1 MTLGSMHSRQKKGFP
16 VSVLCE
22 EALCRHIRGRTGI
35 VIQDHQLENLRE
47 TISEI
52 CDKFGYASGEE
63 FLDSLQQC
71 DQCVA
76 ELEWLISR
84 ITVGETYFFRDQS
97 QMDYLRLIWLPEVI
111 NRKRESGEKTLRI
124 WSAGCSSG
132 QELYSIA
139 IMLQEMLPDLA
150 SWTLHLLGTDINT
163 DGLSRAIRGEYGEWS
178 FRATNE
184 DIRRQHFIQKD
195 HNQYKIKPQFQS
207 MAKFSFLNLTDDS
220 YPSIMTET
228 HAMDLILCRNVFI
241 YFDGS
246 MTINVL
252 KKFTNCLVPE
262 GRLLLGAS
270 DMMPIS
276 VDGLEFSEWGG
287 MFYYR
292 RTDGKYSPQP
302 LIKAFRKPQAI
313 TLPAIPS
320 APQPAVI
327 EREEKLLP
335 APAALVSAPADVP
348 KPESMDAQIRKLLRE
363 ECWSEAIAAIAQ
375 YMDIYG
381 ETSAMLQHRAK
392 ALSNRGESMQ
402 AVQLCQRS
410 IKLDPLNHH
419 TYLIMAL
426 ALLELNRMQEAEAA
440 LRKVIYLNRDFIEAH
455 FHLALLQLRLGKV
468 KPGLKSLENALSAAG
483 RTDPERELHHAVG
496 MTVGRFAE
504 VVKNEILVYDRHHGA
519 RSAEH

>member
-1 MTLGSMHSRQKKGFP
+1 MTPGSMHSRQKKGFS

-35 VIQDHQLENLRE
+35 VIQDHQLDNLRE
-47 TISEI
+47 TVSEI
-52 CDKFGYASGEE
+52 CDKFGYANCEE
-63 FLDSLQQC
+63 FLDFLQQC
-71 DQCVA
+71 EQYVP

-97 QMDYLRLIWLPEVI
+97 QMDYLRRNWLPEII
-111 NRKRESGEKTLRI
+111 NRKREKGEKTLRI

-139 IMLQEMLPDLA
+139 ILLHKALPDME

-163 DGLSRAIRGEYGEWS
+163 DGLSRAIRGEYAEWS

-184 DIRRQHFIQKD
+184 DIRRQHFIQKGD
-195 HNQYKIKPQFQS
+195 NQYKIKPQFRS
-207 MAKFSFLNLTDDS
+207 MAKFSFLNLADDS

-252 KKFTNCLVPE
+252 KKFTNCLAPE

-270 DMMPIS
+270 DMMPTA
-276 VDGLEFSEWGG
+276 VDGLEFSEWSG

-292 RTDGKYSPQP
+292 RADEKYSPQP
-302 LIKAFRKPQAI
+302 LIKASRKPQAI
-313 TLPAIPS
+313 TLPATPS
-320 APQPAVI
+320 APQPAVA
-327 EREEKLLP
+327 ERAEKLMP
-335 APAALVSAPADVP
+335 TSAASVPAAPAEP
-348 KPESMDAQIRKLLRE
+348 KSIDARIRELLRE
-363 ECWSEAIAAIAQ
+363 ERWSEAIAAITQ
-375 YMDIYG
+375 YIDTHG

-410 IKLDPLNHH
+410 IELDPLNHH

-468 KPGLKSLENALSAAG
+468 KSGLKSLENALSAAG
-483 RTDPERELHHAVG
+483 RTDPGRELHHAVG

-504 VVKNEILVYDRHHGA
+504 VVKNEILVYDRHYGA
-519 RSAEH
+519 RSAGR

>member
-1 MTLGSMHSRQKKGFP
+1 MSGSMHSRQKKDFS

-35 VIQDHQLENLRE
+35 VIQDHQLENLRA
-47 TISEI
+47 TVGEI
-52 CDKFGYASGEE
+52 CDKFGYASCEE
-63 FLDSLQQC
+63 LLDSLQQS
-71 DQCVA
+71 DRYVA

-97 QMDYLRLIWLPEVI
+97 QMDYLRQIWLPEVI
-111 NRKRESGEKTLRI
+111 NRKRENGEKTLRI

-139 IMLQEMLPDLA
+139 IMLHEALPDLE

-184 DIRRQHFIQKD
+184 DIRRQHFIHKS
-195 HNQYKIKPQFQS
+195 HNQHKIKPQFRS
-207 MAKFSFLNLTDDS
+207 MAKFSFLNLADDS

-241 YFDGS
+241 YFDAS

-270 DMMPIS
+270 DMMPTS
-276 VDGLEFSEWGG
+276 VDGLEFGEWGG

-292 RTDGKYSPQP
+292 RADEKYAPQP
-302 LIKAFRKPQAI
+302 LIKAPWRPQAF
-313 TLPAIPS
+313 TLPATPS

-327 EREEKLLP
+327 EMLP
-335 APAALVSAPADVP
+335 APAAPVSAPPVALE
-348 KPESMDAQIRKLLRE
+348 PESIDARIRILLRE
-363 ECWSEAIAAIAQ
+363 ERWNEAMAAITQ
-375 YMDIYG
+375 YMDIHG
-381 ETSAMLQHRAK
+381 ETPAMLQHRAK
-392 ALSNRGESMQ
+392 ALSNRGESLQ

-410 IKLDPLNHH
+410 IELDPLNHH

-426 ALLELNRMQEAEAA
+426 ALLELNRMQDAESA

-468 KPGLKSLENALSAAG
+468 KLGLKSMENALSAAG

-519 RSAEH
+519 RSAGLR

>member
-1 MTLGSMHSRQKKGFP
+1 MRSRQKKDFP
-16 VSVLCE
+16 VSALCE

-35 VIQDHQLENLRE
+35 VIQDHQLENLRA
-47 TISEI
+47 TAGEI
-52 CDKFGYASGEE
+52 CDKFGYASCEE
-63 FLDSLQQC
+63 FLDFLQQC
-71 DQCVA
+71 DQYVP

-84 ITVGETYFFRDQS
+84 ITVGETYFFRDQA
-97 QMDYLRLIWLPEVI
+97 QMDYLRRNWLPEII
-111 NRKRESGEKTLRI
+111 NRKREKGEKTLRI

-139 IMLQEMLPDLA
+139 ILLHELLPDPK

-184 DIRRQHFIQKD
+184 DIRRQHFIQKG
-195 HNQYKIKPQFQS
+195 HNQYKINPQFRS
-207 MAKFSFLNLTDDS
+207 MVKFSFLNLADDS

-270 DMMPIS
+270 DMTPTS

-292 RTDGKYSPQP
+292 RADEKYPSQP
-302 LIKAFRKPQAI
+302 LIKANKKPQAI
-313 TLPAIPS
+313 TLPATPS
-320 APQPAVI
+320 APQPATI
-327 EREEKLLP
+327 TKEEKPLP
-335 APAALVSAPADVP
+335 VPAAPVAVPPAASE
-348 KPESMDAQIRKLLRE
+348 PESIDARIRKLLRE
-363 ECWSEAIAAIAQ
+363 ERWNEAIGAIAQ
-375 YMDIYG
+375 YMDIHG
-381 ETSAMLQHRAK
+381 ETPAMLQHRAK
-392 ALSNRGESMQ
+392 ALSNRGESLQ
-402 AVQLCQRS
+402 AIQLCQRS
-410 IKLDPLNHH
+410 IDLDPLNHH

-426 ALLELNRMQEAEAA
+426 SLLELNRLQEAEAA
-440 LRKVIYLNRDFIEAH
+440 LRKVIYLNREFIEAH

-468 KPGLKSLENALSAAG
+468 KPGLKSLENALSAAE
-483 RTDPERELHHAVG
+483 RIDPERELHHAVG

-504 VVKNEILVYDRHHGA
+504 VVKNEILVYDRHHGIKGA
-519 RSAEH
+519 IH

>member
-1 MTLGSMHSRQKKGFP
+1 MHSRQKKGFP

-63 FLDSLQQC
+63 FFDFLQQC
-71 DQCVA
+71 EQYVP

-97 QMDYLRLIWLPEVI
+97 QMDYLRLNWLPEII
-111 NRKRESGEKTLRI
+111 NRKREKGEKTLRI

-139 IMLQEMLPDLA
+139 ILLHKALPDME

-163 DGLSRAIRGEYGEWS
+163 DGLSRAIRGEYAEWS

-184 DIRRQHFIQKD
+184 DIRRQHFIQKGD
-195 HNQYKIKPQFQS
+195 NQYKIKPQFRS
-207 MAKFSFLNLTDDS
+207 MAKFSFLNLADDS

-252 KKFTNCLVPE
+252 KKFTNCLVPG

-270 DMMPIS
+270 DMMPTS

-292 RTDGKYSPQP
+292 RADEKYSPQP
-302 LIKAFRKPQAI
+302 LIKMPRKPQAI
-313 TLPAIPS
+313 TLPDTPS
-320 APQPAVI
+320 APQLAAA
-327 EREEKLLP
+327 ERAEKLTP
-335 APAALVSAPADVP
+335 VSAAPVPAAPAEP
-348 KPESMDAQIRKLLRE
+348 KSIDTRIRELLRE
-363 ECWSEAIAAIAQ
+363 ERWSEAIAAITQ
-375 YMDIYG
+375 YMDIHG

-410 IKLDPLNHH
+410 IELDPLNHH

-483 RTDPERELHHAVG
+483 RTDPGRELHHAVG

-504 VVKNEILVYDRHHGA
+504 VVKNEILVYDRHYGA
-519 RSAEH
+519 RSAGR

>member
-1 MTLGSMHSRQKKGFP
+1 MTHASMHSRQKKDFP

-35 VIQDHQLENLRE
+35 VIQDHQLENLRA
-47 TISEI
+47 TVSEI
-52 CDKFGYASGEE
+52 CDKFGYASCEE
-63 FLDSLQQC
+63 FLDFLQQC
-71 DQCVA
+71 DQYVA

-97 QMDYLRLIWLPEVI
+97 QMDYLRRNWLPEVI

-139 IMLQEMLPDLA
+139 IMLQEMLPDMA

-178 FRATNE
+178 FRATDE
-184 DIRRQHFIQKD
+184 DIRRQHFIQKGQ
-195 HNQYKIKPQFQS
+195 NQYKIKPQFRS
-207 MAKFSFLNLTDDS
+207 MAKFSFLNLADDS

-246 MTINVL
+246 MAINVL

-270 DMMPIS
+270 DMMPTS

-292 RTDGKYSPQP
+292 RADEKYSPQP
-302 LIKAFRKPQAI
+302 LIKMPRKPQAI
-313 TLPAIPS
+313 TLLDTPS
-320 APQPAVI
+320 APQPAAA
-327 EREEKLLP
+327 ERSEKLTP
-335 APAALVSAPADVP
+335 VSAAPVPAAPAEP
-348 KPESMDAQIRKLLRE
+348 KSIDARIRELLRE
-363 ECWSEAIAAIAQ
+363 ERWSEAIAAITQ
-375 YMDIYG
+375 YMDIHG

-402 AVQLCQRS
+402 AIQLCQRS
-410 IKLDPLNHH
+410 IELDPLNHH

-468 KPGLKSLENALSAAG
+468 KSGLKSLENALSAAG
-483 RTDPERELHHAVG
+483 RTDPGRELHHAVG

-504 VVKNEILVYDRHHGA
+504 VVKNEILVYDRHYGT
-519 RSAEH
+519 RSAGH

>member
-1 MTLGSMHSRQKKGFP
+1 MTPRNMHSRQKKDFP

-35 VIQDHQLENLRE
+35 VIQDHQLENLRA
-47 TISEI
+47 TVGEI
-52 CDKFGYASGEE
+52 CDKFGYASCEE

-71 DQCVA
+71 DQYVA

-97 QMDYLRLIWLPEVI
+97 QMDYLRQIWLPEVI
-111 NRKRESGEKTLRI
+111 NRKRENGEKTLRI

-139 IMLQEMLPDLA
+139 ILLRKALPDLEN
-150 SWTLHLLGTDINT
+150 WTLHLLGTDINT

-184 DIRRQHFIQKD
+184 DIRRQHFIQKG
-195 HNQYKIKPQFQS
+195 HGQYKIKPEFRS
-207 MAKFSFLNLTDDS
+207 MAKFSFLNLADDS

-252 KKFTNCLVPE
+252 KKFTNCLVPG

-270 DMMPIS
+270 DMMPTS

-287 MFYYR
+287 MLYYR
-292 RTDGKYSPQP
+292 RADEKYAPQS
-302 LIKAFRKPQAI
+302 LIKAPWKPQAI
-313 TLPAIPS
+313 TPPATPS
-320 APQPAVI
+320 TPQPAVV
-327 EREEKLLP
+327 EREEKLQP
-335 APAALVSAPADVP
+335 APVSAPPAVP
-348 KPESMDAQIRKLLRE
+348 EPESMDARIRELLHE
-363 ECWSEAIAAIAQ
+363 ERWNEAMAAITQ
-375 YMDIYG
+375 YMDIHG
-381 ETSAMLQHRAK
+381 ETPAMLQHRAK
-392 ALSNRGESMQ
+392 VLSNRGESLQ

-410 IKLDPLNHH
+410 IELDPLNHH

-426 ALLELNRMQEAEAA
+426 ALLELNRMQEAELA

-468 KPGLKSLENALSAAG
+468 KSGLKSLENALSGAEQV
-483 RTDPERELHHAVG
+483 DPERELHHAVG

-504 VVKNEILVYDRHHGA
+504 VVRNEILVYDRHHGA
-519 RSAEH
+519 RSAGH

>member
-1 MTLGSMHSRQKKGFP
+1 LTPGSMHSRQKKAIP
-16 VSVLCE
+16 VSAQCE

-35 VIQDHQLENLRE
+35 VIQDHQLDNLRA
-47 TISEI
+47 TVSEV
-52 CDKFGYASGEE
+52 CDKFGYASCEE
-63 FLDSLQQC
+63 FLDFLQQC
-71 DQCVA
+71 DQYVA
-76 ELEWLISR
+76 ELERLISR

-97 QMDYLRLIWLPEVI
+97 QMDYLRQIWLPEVI
-111 NRKRESGEKTLRI
+111 NRKRENGEKTLRI

-139 IMLQEMLPDLA
+139 IMLRKALPDME

-184 DIRRQHFIQKD
+184 DIRQQHFIQKG
-195 HNQYKIKPQFQS
+195 HNQYKIKPQFRS
-207 MAKFSFLNLTDDS
+207 MVKFSFLNLADDS

-246 MTINVL
+246 MATNVL

-270 DMMPIS
+270 DMMPTS

-292 RTDGKYSPQP
+292 RADEKYPPLP
-302 LIKAFRKPQAI
+302 LIKASRKPQAI
-313 TLPAIPS
+313 TLPATSS

-335 APAALVSAPADVP
+335 ASAAPVSAPSAVP
-348 KPESMDAQIRKLLRE
+348 EPESIDARIRKLLHE
-363 ECWSEAIAAIAQ
+363 ERWNEAIAAITQ
-375 YMDIYG
+375 YMDIHG

-392 ALSNRGESMQ
+392 ALSNRGESLQ

-410 IKLDPLNHH
+410 IELDPLNHH

-426 ALLELNRMQEAEAA
+426 AFLELNRMQEAESA
-440 LRKVIYLNRDFIEAH
+440 LRKVIYLNRGFIEAH

-468 KPGLKSLENALSAAG
+468 KSGLKSLENALSAAEQV
-483 RTDPERELHHAVG
+483 DPERELHHAVG

-519 RSAEH
+519 RSAGH

>member
-1 MTLGSMHSRQKKGFP
+1 MRSRQKKDFP
-16 VSVLCE
+16 VSAWCE
-22 EALCRHIRGRTGI
+22 EALCRHIRDRTGI
-35 VIQDHQLENLRE
+35 VIQDHQLESLRG
-47 TISEI
+47 TAGEI
-52 CDKFGYASGEE
+52 CDKFGYASCEE
-63 FLDSLQQC
+63 FLDFLRQC
-71 DQCVA
+71 DQYVP

-84 ITVGETYFFRDQS
+84 ITVGETYFFRDQT
-97 QMDYLRLIWLPEVI
+97 QMDYLRRNWLPEII
-111 NRKRESGEKTLRI
+111 NRKREKGEKTLRI

-139 IMLQEMLPDLA
+139 ILLHETLPDLK

-184 DIRRQHFIQKD
+184 DIRRQHFIQKG
-195 HNQYKIKPQFQS
+195 HNQYKIRPEFRS
-207 MAKFSFLNLTDDS
+207 MVKFSFLNLADDS

-246 MTINVL
+246 MTISVL

-270 DMMPIS
+270 DMMPTS

-292 RTDGKYSPQP
+292 RAEGKYLPQS
-302 LIKAFRKPQAI
+302 LIKANQKPQVI
-313 TLPAIPS
+313 TLPA
-320 APQPAVI
+320 APLAPRPATITREAEPLLAPVAPVLVQPAASEPKSI
-327 EREEKLLP
+327 DARIRE
-335 APAALVSAPADVP
+335 
-348 KPESMDAQIRKLLRE
+348 LLRE
-363 ECWSEAIAAIAQ
+363 ECWNEAIAAIAQ
-375 YMDIYG
+375 YMDIHG
-381 ETSAMLQHRAK
+381 ETPAMLQHRAK
-392 ALSNRGESMQ
+392 ALSNRGESLQ

-410 IKLDPLNHH
+410 IELDPLNHH

-426 ALLELNRMQEAEAA
+426 SLLEMNRLQEAEAA
-440 LRKVIYLNRDFIEAH
+440 LRKVIYLNREFIEAH

-468 KPGLKSLENALSAAG
+468 KPGLKSLENALNAAG
-483 RTDPERELHHAVG
+483 RIDPERELHHAVG
-496 MTVGRFAE
+496 MTVGRFVE
-504 VVKNEILVYDRHHGA
+504 IVKNEILVYDRHHGA
-519 RSAEH
+519 KGAGH

>member
-1 MTLGSMHSRQKKGFP
+1 MTPGNMHSRQKKDFP

-35 VIQDHQLENLRE
+35 VIQDHQLENLRA
-47 TISEI
+47 TVGEI
-52 CDKFGYASGEE
+52 CDKFGYASCEE

-71 DQCVA
+71 DQYVA

-97 QMDYLRLIWLPEVI
+97 QMDYLRQIWLPEVI
-111 NRKRESGEKTLRI
+111 NRKRENGEKTLRI

-139 IMLQEMLPDLA
+139 IMLHEALPDPE

-184 DIRRQHFIQKD
+184 DIRRQYFIQKGD
-195 HNQYKIKPQFQS
+195 NQYKIRPQFRG
-207 MAKFSFLNLTDDS
+207 MVKFSFLNLADDS

-270 DMMPIS
+270 DMMPTS

-292 RTDGKYSPQP
+292 RASEKYPPLP
-302 LIKAFRKPQAI
+302 LIKAFWKPQTT
-313 TLPAIPS
+313 TLPATPS

-327 EREEKLLP
+327 EREEKSLP
-335 APAALVSAPADVP
+335 ATAVP
-348 KPESMDAQIRKLLRE
+348 EPESIDARIRELLRE
-363 ECWSEAIAAIAQ
+363 ERWNEAIGAITQ
-375 YMDIYG
+375 YMNIHG

-392 ALSNRGESMQ
+392 ALSNRGESLQ

-410 IKLDPLNHH
+410 IELDPLNHH

-426 ALLELNRMQEAEAA
+426 ALLELNRMQEAESA

-468 KPGLKSLENALSAAG
+468 KSGLKSLENALSVAEQV
-483 RTDPERELHHAVG
+483 DPERELHHAVG

-504 VVKNEILVYDRHHGA
+504 VVRNEILVYDRHHGA
-519 RSAEH
+519 RSAGH

>member
-1 MTLGSMHSRQKKGFP
+1 MTPASMHSRQKKDFP
-16 VSVLCE
+16 VSALCE
-22 EALCRHIRGRTGI
+22 EALCRHIRGRTAI
-35 VIQDHQLENLRE
+35 VIQDHQLENLRA
-47 TISEI
+47 TVSEI
-52 CDKFGYASGEE
+52 CDRFGYASCEE
-63 FLDSLQQC
+63 FLDFLQQC
-71 DQCVA
+71 DQYVP

-97 QMDYLRLIWLPEVI
+97 QMDYLRQIWLPEVI
-111 NRKRESGEKTLRI
+111 SRKRENGEKTLRI

-139 IMLQEMLPDLA
+139 IMLHETLPDLE

-184 DIRRQHFIQKD
+184 DIRRQHFIQKG
-195 HNQYKIKPQFQS
+195 HNQYKIKPQFRS
-207 MAKFSFLNLTDDS
+207 MAKFSFLNLADDS

-228 HAMDLILCRNVFI
+228 HALDLILCRNVFI
-241 YFDGS
+241 YFDIS
-246 MTINVL
+246 MARNVL

-292 RTDGKYSPQP
+292 RADGKYAPQP

-327 EREEKLLP
+327 EKEEKLLP
-335 APAALVSAPADVP
+335 ASAAPVSSPPAEP
-348 KPESMDAQIRKLLRE
+348 KSIDAQIRELLHDER
-363 ECWSEAIAAIAQ
+363 WSEAIAAVTQ
-375 YMDIYG
+375 YMDTHG

-392 ALSNRGESMQ
+392 ALSNRGESLQ
-402 AVQLCQRS
+402 AIQMCQRS
-410 IKLDPLNHH
+410 IELDPLNHH

-468 KPGLKSLENALSAAG
+468 KPGLKSLENALSAAK
-483 RTDPERELHHAVG
+483 RIDPERELHHAVG

-504 VVKNEILVYDRHHGA
+504 VVKNEILVYGRHHGA
-519 RSAEH
+519 RSAGH